1 MIPITKKDMR
11 RGSISNTML
20 LHGLIGTTGI
30 TNEKRK
36 TILFVDETI
45 HKETSHENLQVW
57 VLATTDSCC

>member
-11 RGSISNTML
+11 RGSTSNTML

-36 TILFVDETI
+36 TILLVDETI
-45 HKETSHENLQVW
+45 HKETSQELLQVW
-57 VLATTDSCC
+57 LLSIAGSIR